1 LNPSLFT
8 HYNKQKPKTTKKTK
22 NLTMA
27 EPNMQMTLSSSSSDS
42 SDHEN
47 ETPFTTTTNQPQTTM
62 VGGSSSYQQTPTS
75 VNSPNQQPFSPPYK
89 KPRGR
94 PPGSKNKPK
103 PPLVITQDN
112 EQAMKPVVIEVASGT
127 DVLEAIIQFA
137 VRSTSCL
144 TVLSGSGTIAVATLH
159 YPLCRSPAFTLHG
172 PFSLMNLTGTF
183 LYPPPPPPP
192 PPPVSLSL
200 PIGPSTNINP
210 VESMPGALSFGITL
224 AGLQGQVFGG
234 IIGGKVIAGGEGV
247 KVTVSLFKNPE
258 FHRAG
263 GVILGADDDE
273 DDADDA
279 GGGGDNNG
287 NGNGGGD
294 QGASGSGGGGRG
306 GSDQN
311 VSGFNEHNPMPS
323 NLAHSDQ
330 NFVPWNHP

>member
-1 LNPSLFT
+1 
-8 HYNKQKPKTTKKTK
+8 
-22 NLTMA
+22 MA
-27 EPNMQMTLSSSSSDS
+27 EPNMQMSLSGSSSDS
-42 SDHEN
+42 DQ
-47 ETPFTTTTNQPQTTM
+47 ETPYTTTTPQPPTTM
-62 VGGSSSYQQTPTS
+62 VGGSSYQQTPPS
-75 VNSPNQQPFSPPYK
+75 ANSPNRQPISPPYK

-112 EQAMKPVVIEVASGT
+112 EQAMKPVVIEVAAGT
-127 DVLEAIIQFA
+127 DVLEAVIQFA
-137 VRSTSCL
+137 VRSASCL

-172 PFSLMNLTGTF
+172 PFSLMSLTGTF

-200 PIGPSTNINP
+200 PIGPSGNPNP
-210 VESMPGALSFGITL
+210 VELMPGGLSFGITL

-234 IIGGKVIAGGEGV
+234 IIGGKVIAGGDGV
-247 KVTVSLFKNPE
+247 KITVSLFKNPE

-263 GVILGADDDE
+263 GVILGADDDDE
-273 DDADDA
+273 EDDA
-279 GGGGDNNG
+279 GGGDDNNG
-287 NGNGGGD
+287 NGNGGNNGGGD
-294 QGASGSGGGGRG
+294 QGASGSGGVG

-311 VSGFNEHNPMPS
+311 VSSFGAHNPMPL